1 MKNNKTTKIYSN
13 DAKLCI
19 DCISSCLPPAHNP
32 PLVLPCF
39 HALFSKFQK
48 LH

>member
-19 DCISSCLPPAHNP
+19 DCISSFLPPVHDP
-32 PLVLPCF
+32 PLVL
-39 HALFSKFQK
+39 LLYTFQ
-48 LH
+48 